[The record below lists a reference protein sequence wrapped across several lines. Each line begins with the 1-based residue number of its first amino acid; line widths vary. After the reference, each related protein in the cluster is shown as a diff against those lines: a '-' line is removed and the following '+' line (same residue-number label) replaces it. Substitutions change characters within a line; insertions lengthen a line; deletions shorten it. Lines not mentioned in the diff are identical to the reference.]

1 MTAEP
6 TPDRATRESHGPNAP
21 AGAEGG
27 SPSRENEA
35 DEALRESDPRDQ
47 EISEQLPEE
56 QQSGGPS
63 HGDENSA
70 G

>member
-1 MTAEP
+1 MTAAEQNP
-6 TPDRATRESHGPNAP
+6 PGAP

-27 SPSRENEA
+27 SPARESDA
-35 DEALRESDPRDQ
+35 DEALRESDPREQ

-63 HGDENSA
+63 RGDESSA